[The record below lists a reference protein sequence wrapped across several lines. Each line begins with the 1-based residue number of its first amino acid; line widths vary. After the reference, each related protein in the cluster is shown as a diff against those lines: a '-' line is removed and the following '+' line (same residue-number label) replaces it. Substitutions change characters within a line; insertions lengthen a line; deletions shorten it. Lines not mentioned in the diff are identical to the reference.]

1 MKSFNQYIKH
11 VQNYLTLMIN
21 EILLKSSAEDT
32 DIRTCVKFVWSA
44 HGLALIIPILKYG
57 GP

>member
-32 DIRTCVKFVWSA
+32 DIRTCVKFV
-44 HGLALIIPILKYG
+44 
-57 GP
+57 